1 MNTLAKLKLVNSKR
15 NRTVSPTVHRRN
27 KLIIKIAEQ
36 IDLATAQNEGRLYA
50 PKRLKTVTNA
60 DTGERRTIETTKRV
74 KEWFWTTDSGKI
86 NFSVRYGSKV
96 IELAKGKNAV
106 EVANR
111 GELIDSLTMIK
122 DAVLAGEL
130 DVQISAASDKL
141 RDGFK
146 E

>member
-27 KLIIKIAEQ
+27 KLIAKIAEQ
-36 IDLATAQNEGRLYA
+36 IELATAQNEGRLYA

-106 EVANR
+106 EVANK
-111 GELIDSLTMIK
+111 GELIDSLTLIK

>member
-15 NRTVSPTVHRRN
+15 SRTVSPTVHRRN
-27 KLIIKIAEQ
+27 KLIAKIAEQ
-36 IDLATAQNEGRLYA
+36 IELATAQKEGRLYV
-50 PKRLKTVTNA
+50 PKKLKTVTNA

-106 EVANR
+106 EVANK
-111 GELIDSLTMIK
+111 GELIDSLTLIK

-130 DVQISAASDKL
+130 DAQISAASDKL

>member
-27 KLIIKIAEQ
+27 KLIVKIAEQ

-60 DTGERRTIETTKRV
+60 ETGERRSIETTKRV

-111 GELIDSLTMIK
+111 GELIDSLTLIK

-130 DVQISAASDKL
+130 DAQISAASDKL

>member
-27 KLIIKIAEQ
+27 KLIIKIVEQ

>member
-15 NRTVSPTVHRRN
+15 SRTVSPTVHRRN
-27 KLIIKIAEQ
+27 KLIAKIAEQ
-36 IDLATAQNEGRLYA
+36 IELATAQKEGRLYV
-50 PKRLKTVTNA
+50 PKKLKTVTNA

-106 EVANR
+106 EVANK
-111 GELIDSLTMIK
+111 GELIDSLTLIK

>member
-27 KLIIKIAEQ
+27 KLIVKIAEQ
-36 IDLATAQNEGRLYA
+36 IDLATAQNEGRHYA

-60 DTGERRTIETTKRV
+60 DTGERRTIETTKRI

-86 NFSVRYGSKV
+86 NFSVRYGNKV

-106 EVANR
+106 EVANK
-111 GELIDSLTMIK
+111 GELIDSLTLIK

-141 RDGFK
+141 REGFK

>member
-27 KLIIKIAEQ
+27 KLIAKIAEQ

-74 KEWFWTTDSGKI
+74 KEWFWTTDSGRI

-111 GELIDSLTMIK
+111 GELIESLTLIK
-122 DAVLAGEL
+122 DAVSAGEL

-141 RDGFK
+141 REGFK

>member
-1 MNTLAKLKLVNSKR
+1 MSALAKLKLVNSKR
-15 NRTVSPTVHRRN
+15 SRTVSPIVHRRN
-27 KLIIKIAEQ
+27 KLVAKIAEQ
-36 IDLATAQNEGRLYA
+36 IELATAQKEGRLYA
-50 PKRLKTVTNA
+50 PKKLKTVTNA

-111 GELIDSLTMIK
+111 GELIDSLTLIK
-122 DAVLAGEL
+122 DAVSAGEL

-141 RDGFK
+141 REGFK

>member
-15 NRTVSPTVHRRN
+15 NRTVSPIVHRRN
-27 KLIIKIAEQ
+27 KLIVKIAEQ

-60 DTGERRTIETTKRV
+60 ETGERRSIETTKRV

-111 GELIDSLTMIK
+111 GELIDSLTLIK

-141 RDGFK
+141 REGFK

>member
-15 NRTVSPTVHRRN
+15 SRTVSPTVHRRN
-27 KLIIKIAEQ
+27 KLIAKIAEQ

-111 GELIDSLTMIK
+111 GELIDSLTLIK

-130 DVQISAASDKL
+130 DAQISAASDKL

>member
-27 KLIIKIAEQ
+27 KLIAKIAEQ

-74 KEWFWTTDSGKI
+74 KEWFWTTDSGRI
-86 NFSVRYGSKV
+86 NLSVRYGSKV

-111 GELIDSLTMIK
+111 GELIESLTLIK
-122 DAVLAGEL
+122 DAVSAGEL

-141 RDGFK
+141 REGFK

>member
-27 KLIIKIAEQ
+27 KLIAKIAEQ
-36 IDLATAQNEGRLYA
+36 IELATAQKEGRLYV
-50 PKRLKTVTNA
+50 PKKLKTVTNA

>member
-27 KLIIKIAEQ
+27 KLIAKIAEQ

-60 DTGERRTIETTKRV
+60 DTGERRTIETTKRA

-86 NFSVRYGSKV
+86 NFNVRYGSKV

-106 EVANR
+106 EVANK
-111 GELIDSLTMIK
+111 GELIDSLILIK

-141 RDGFK
+141 REGFK

>member
-27 KLIIKIAEQ
+27 GLISKIAEQ

-111 GELIDSLTMIK
+111 AELIDSLTLIK
-122 DAVLAGEL
+122 DAVSAGEL
-130 DVQISAASDKL
+130 DVHISAASDKL
-141 RDGFK
+141 REGFT

>member
-27 KLIIKIAEQ
+27 KLIAKIAEQ
-36 IDLATAQNEGRLYA
+36 IELATAQNEGRLYV
-50 PKRLKTVTNA
+50 PKKLKTVTNA

>member
-27 KLIIKIAEQ
+27 KLIIKIVEQ

-106 EVANR
+106 EVANK
-111 GELIDSLTMIK
+111 GELIDSLTLIK

-141 RDGFK
+141 REGFK

>member
-27 KLIIKIAEQ
+27 KLIAKIAEQ
-36 IDLATAQNEGRLYA
+36 IELATAQKEGRLYV
-50 PKRLKTVTNA
+50 PKKLKTVTNA

-106 EVANR
+106 EVANK
-111 GELIDSLTMIK
+111 GELIDSLTLIK

>member
-1 MNTLAKLKLVNSKR
+1 MNILAKLKLVNSKR

-27 KLIIKIAEQ
+27 KLIAKIAEQ

-50 PKRLKTVTNA
+50 PKRLKTVINA

-111 GELIDSLTMIK
+111 GELIDSLTLIK

>member
-15 NRTVSPTVHRRN
+15 NRTVSPIVHRRN
-27 KLIIKIAEQ
+27 KLIVKIAEQ

-60 DTGERRTIETTKRV
+60 DTGECRTIETTKRV

-111 GELIDSLTMIK
+111 GELIESLTLIK
-122 DAVLAGEL
+122 DAVSAGEL

-141 RDGFK
+141 REGFK

>member
-15 NRTVSPTVHRRN
+15 NRTVSPIVHRRN
-27 KLIIKIAEQ
+27 KLIVKIAEQ

-60 DTGERRTIETTKRV
+60 ETGERRSIETTKRV

-106 EVANR
+106 EVANK
-111 GELIDSLTMIK
+111 GELIDSLTLIK

-141 RDGFK
+141 REGFK

>member
-15 NRTVSPTVHRRN
+15 NRTVSPIVHRRN
-27 KLIIKIAEQ
+27 KLIVKIAEQ

-60 DTGERRTIETTKRV
+60 ETGERRSIETTKRV

-111 GELIDSLTMIK
+111 GELIDSLTLIK

>member
-15 NRTVSPTVHRRN
+15 SRTVSPTVHRRN
-27 KLIIKIAEQ
+27 KLIAKIAEQ
-36 IDLATAQNEGRLYA
+36 IELATAQKEGRLYV
-50 PKRLKTVTNA
+50 PKKLKTVTNA

-111 GELIDSLTMIK
+111 GELIDSLTLIK

>member
-50 PKRLKTVTNA
+50 PKRLKTITNA

-86 NFSVRYGSKV
+86 NFNVRYGSKV

-106 EVANR
+106 EVANK
-111 GELIDSLTMIK
+111 GELIDSLILIK

-141 RDGFK
+141 REGFK